1 MPIFSRVSSV
11 YRNAN
16 AYVRKS
22 GAYVPTY
29 QVYVK
34 GGGCM
39 ASTVEVFLD
48 NRRMGIMLPDLWR
61 RNTDQGSDL

>member
-11 YRNAN
+11 YRNVN

-22 GAYVPTY
+22 GAYAPTY

-34 GGGCM
+34 GGGYM
-39 ASTVEVFLD
+39 DSNMEVFLD
-48 NRRMGIMLPDLWR
+48 NRGMGSMFYKLWGW
-61 RNTDQGSDL
+61 DAEQDSDV

>member
-11 YRNAN
+11 YRNSN
-16 AYVRKS
+16 AHVRKS

-34 GGGCM
+34 GGGYM
-39 ASTVEVFLD
+39 ASNMEVFLG
-48 NRRMGIMLPDLWR
+48 NRRMGIMFSDVWR
-61 RNTDQGSDL
+61 WNTDQDSNL

>member
-11 YRNAN
+11 YRNSN
-16 AYVRKS
+16 AHVRKS

-34 GGGCM
+34 GGGYV
-39 ASTVEVFLD
+39 ASSMEIFLD
-48 NRRMGIMLPDLWR
+48 NRRMGSMLRELWGW
-61 RNTDQGSDL
+61 DAE